1 MRLLLFL
8 GMARAQL
15 PNGVEPMVLIG
26 SRSAAHDREEAAA
39 LQPQPPAEL
48 LNPARGPR
56 ESEVRALQHEAQGL
70 HAESAAMATE
80 AHELAGG
87 EAVETTLIGDVT
99 PGESDVASPA
109 SPAVPALSPAS
120 PVPALDAAPGSSTG
134 AAAAAV
140 QQAQAREAEVAGLEA
155 RMRQIERAANQ
166 QASGTG
172 GPAPQMAPLAQAV
185 PQSAQPGDIPRKVVA
200 NQYTHVSGSSGL
212 ATAVLAEQVNAALQ
226 CTRACSK
233 LLLARELSPH
243 AYPAAL
249 TGGGAAAAGRRAR
262 HDGAG
267 RKRLDC
273 TDAAA
278 RHRHRA
284 VAQAAGAARRR
295 GGDRLLAGRPAL
307 GSSDRPGVMIV
318 VYERAVGA
326 FADSIAEPS
335 RPSPGADPAGGLS
348 DVRCVG
354 RRARRSSSVDR
365 STRTHNVLYSV

>member
-1 MRLLLFL
+1 M
-8 GMARAQL
+8 
-15 PNGVEPMVLIG
+15 
-26 SRSAAHDREEAAA
+26 
-39 LQPQPPAEL
+39 QPQPPAEL

-70 HAESAAMATE
+70 QAESAAMATE

-99 PGESDVASPA
+99 PGENDVASPA

-212 ATAVLAEQVNAALQ
+212 ATAVLAETLAANSPRQ
-226 CTRACSK
+226 RASSK
-233 LLLARELSPH
+233 
-243 AYPAAL
+243 AAFF
-249 TGGGAAAAGRRAR
+249 
-262 HDGAG
+262 
-267 RKRLDC
+267 
-273 TDAAA
+273 
-278 RHRHRA
+278 
-284 VAQAAGAARRR
+284 
-295 GGDRLLAGRPAL
+295 
-307 GSSDRPGVMIV
+307 S
-318 VYERAVGA
+318 
-326 FADSIAEPS
+326 
-335 RPSPGADPAGGLS
+335 
-348 DVRCVG
+348 
-354 RRARRSSSVDR
+354 RRSSATCHVRKGPRPPESGRERGVQASATMQGCPRARGERDMRCAISSSRAEANNLIVD
-365 STRTHNVLYSV
+365 SKAAPPAPPAPSAAPH